1 MLGYADLV
9 FMSSEARLRC
19 PFTSLG
25 VAPEAGS
32 SFLFPRMMGRQ
43 EASWLLLSSEWI
55 DAERCCEVGLAWKV
69 CEPGELLDVALDHAG
84 HLAGFALESLVEGKR
99 LIVEPLL
106 AGLADA
112 RAREGAAFGR
122 LLGSPASSGALEDF
136 AGGCPPG
143 CQSAGPWS
151 TECRRRMALIMNS
164 RPVSHSLVRLRPAR
178 IRTWVMRRWTASN
191 SDCGRST
198 NPRSARGVVAAFVG
212 MWFSASVGCCLGR
225 DGVQGTCPCRV
236 AAFTGAPCHRG
247 SAAAAAPT

>member
-1 MLGYADLV
+1 MLVAEDHDRVRLITFDRPEALNAFGEDLYDAATDALLDADGDPGISVVVLTGRGRAFCAGQDLGELRQRTTDPDGFTPGRHGFVGFIEALTNFSKPLVCAVNGLGVGLGATMLGYADLV

-106 AGLADA
+106 ARLADA

-122 LLGSPASSGALEDF
+122 LLESPASSGALEDF
-136 AGGCPPG
+136 AGG
-143 CQSAGPWS
+143 
-151 TECRRRMALIMNS
+151 
-164 RPVSHSLVRLRPAR
+164 
-178 IRTWVMRRWTASN
+178 
-191 SDCGRST
+191 
-198 NPRSARGVVAAFVG
+198 
-212 MWFSASVGCCLGR
+212 
-225 DGVQGTCPCRV
+225 
-236 AAFTGAPCHRG
+236 
-247 SAAAAAPT
+247 

>member
-1 MLGYADLV
+1 MLAAEDHDRVRLITFDRPEALNAFSEDLYDAATDALLDADGDPGISVVVLTGRGRAFCAGQDLGELRQRTTDPDGFTPGRHGFVGFIEALTNFSKPLVCAVNGLGVGLGATMLGYADLV

-136 AGGCPPG
+136 AGG
-143 CQSAGPWS
+143 
-151 TECRRRMALIMNS
+151 
-164 RPVSHSLVRLRPAR
+164 
-178 IRTWVMRRWTASN
+178 
-191 SDCGRST
+191 
-198 NPRSARGVVAAFVG
+198 
-212 MWFSASVGCCLGR
+212 
-225 DGVQGTCPCRV
+225 
-236 AAFTGAPCHRG
+236 
-247 SAAAAAPT
+247 